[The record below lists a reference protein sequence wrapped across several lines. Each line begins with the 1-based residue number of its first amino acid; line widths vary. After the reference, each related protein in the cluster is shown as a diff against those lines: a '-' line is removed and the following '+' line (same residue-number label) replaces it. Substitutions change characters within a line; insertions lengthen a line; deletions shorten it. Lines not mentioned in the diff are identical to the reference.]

1 MSKEI
6 KVIDEREVLGKHFR
20 MYGDIENPLF
30 LAKDVAEWIEHSN
43 PRMMLQNIDEDEKV
57 VNNVYTP
64 GGNQEAWFLNE
75 DGVYEVLM
83 QSRKPIAKQFKKEVK
98 KILKQI
104 RLTGGAV
111 IEDREEE
118 FINNYF
124 TSFSDDVKK
133 AMVLD
138 LRNQMKKYK
147 AELEEK
153 TKIIKQIEISEN
165 SMLVRDVAKIASKN
179 GIKIGEKKL
188 YNILRKWGL
197 IFKNDTTP
205 KQMYIDRGYFEVVE
219 GTREIKNKTLLYKT
233 TKVTGKG
240 QLYIIKRLL
249 KELK

>member
-1 MSKEI
+1 MNKEI

-20 MYGDIENPLF
+20 VYGDIENPLF
-30 LAKDVAEWIEHSN
+30 LAKDVAEWIEHSDVSKMI
-43 PRMMLQNIDEDEKV
+43 RSVDEEEKLIGTLFLSGQKREV
-57 VNNVYTP
+57 
-64 GGNQEAWFLNE
+64 WFLAE
-75 DGVYEVLM
+75 DGLYEVLM

-147 AELEEK
+147 VELEEK

-188 YNILRKWGL
+188 YNILREWGL

-205 KQMYIDRGYFEVVE
+205 KQIYIDRGYFEVTE
-219 GTREIKNKTLLYKT
+219 GTKEIKNKTFLYKT

-249 KELK
+249 KEFK

>member
-1 MSKEI
+1 MNKEI
-6 KVIDEREVLGKHFR
+6 KVIDERVVLGKHFR
-20 MYGDIENPLF
+20 VYGDIENPLF
-30 LAKDVAEWIEHSN
+30 LAKDVAEWIEHSDRN
-43 PRMMLQNIDEDEKV
+43 KMLKTVDEDEKV
-57 VNNVYTP
+57 KNIIPTL

-138 LRNQMKKYK
+138 LRNQMKKYNK
-147 AELEEK
+147 YEK
-153 TKIIKQIEISEN
+153 FYLDEN
-165 SMLVRDVAKIASKN
+165 STDTN
-179 GIKIGEKKL
+179 QEEDP
-188 YNILRKWGL
+188 
-197 IFKNDTTP
+197 FKDF
-205 KQMYIDRGYFEVVE
+205 GSEVVL
-219 GTREIKNKTLLYKT
+219 NDDDLPF
-233 TKVTGKG
+233 
-240 QLYIIKRLL
+240 
-249 KELK
+249 

>member
-6 KVIDEREVLGKHFR
+6 KVIDEREVLGIHFR
-20 MYGDIENPLF
+20 VYGDIENPLF

-43 PRMMLQNIDEDEKV
+43 PRMMLQKIDEDEKV
-57 VNNVYTP
+57 VNNVYTL

-75 DGVYEVLM
+75 DGLYEVLM

-104 RLTGGAV
+104 RLTGGTV

-249 KELK
+249 KEFK

>member
-20 MYGDIENPLF
+20 VYGDIENPLF
-30 LAKDVAEWIEHSN
+30 LAKDVAEWIENKNVSQ
-43 PRMMLQNIDEDEKV
+43 MLNNIDEEEKGIY
-57 VNNVYTP
+57 NVYTL
-64 GGNQEAWFLNE
+64 GGNQNLWFLTE
-75 DGVYEVLM
+75 DGLFEVLM

-188 YNILRKWGL
+188 YNILREWGL

-219 GTREIKNKTLLYKT
+219 GIREIKNKTLLYKT

-249 KELK
+249 KEFK

>member
-20 MYGDIENPLF
+20 VYGDIENPLF
-30 LAKDVAEWIEHSN
+30 LAKDVAEWIEHSDVSKMI
-43 PRMMLQNIDEDEKV
+43 RSVDEEEKLIGTLFLSGQKREV
-57 VNNVYTP
+57 
-64 GGNQEAWFLNE
+64 WFLAE
-75 DGVYEVLM
+75 DGLYEVLM

-188 YNILRKWGL
+188 YNILREWGL

-219 GTREIKNKTLLYKT
+219 GTREIKNKTLIYKT

-249 KELK
+249 KEFK